1 MDRAAVHGS
10 EHSRQSGHSRQ
21 SVLAPLARQLAGVA
35 LRRTGLAAALWGEAG
50 IGKTHACQ
58 EVLRGLI
65 CRSVSVHAASG
76 FGALVLALPRPR
88 TLSAWLEQSLGRL
101 QSGQEAESADSLA
114 VFSGLLA
121 ACAPVILQI
130 EDLHEASGE
139 QLAFWQ
145 GLATT
150 VQRTRGVG
158 LLAASRV
165 QPPAPFAALRLPP
178 LDRSGSDALL
188 ETEAGASLPSEALA
202 WLFEHAAGNP
212 LFTLEFFRLLARQG
226 SLWNDGHLWRWRAPR
241 RDALP
246 ITVEAVIERAL
257 LDVASMPVLEAARS
271 ARALLGA
278 DAPEQVWAEVA
289 GLTPTDLT
297 GAQAEL
303 ERAGV
308 LVQGEFIHPLYRE
321 VTLGH
326 MPAARRQQLAR
337 RALAVYRG
345 DPERAAAFVEQAG
358 LAPTEAS
365 LLLEGAAQAASVA
378 GRTASAARIL
388 ARAADQAQG
397 DARARLA
404 LQAARTLESV
414 QPSEALRLARMAA
427 EQRPDDPETALYL
440 AGRLVQR
447 ERRLGD
453 ADEALRHL
461 PAAVRT
467 SAAWVAWQISFLMA
481 CGQFAEALDLWA
493 ARPDLHGQSG
503 PATLYCVAGCLVHTG
518 QPAQAA
524 ELARQGLAGG
534 DPAGEGLTPTQRT
547 QLLNVLSIACAIT
560 GNPEEAETH
569 LVLALEVARAHGLT
583 QLLGA
588 LLQNRAKN
596 LDRTERYADALAAAQ
611 EAYLSYGEAGDGVR
625 QANVGTMVA
634 AFLTECG
641 RYAEA
646 ETLLLDSVGLFERQE
661 PSRFL
666 ALARLTLVYLY
677 LDWQPP
683 HGKVLAL
690 KLARAALE
698 QAMLG
703 QMPGIT
709 ALAFAALAR
718 AEACSGNAQAAL
730 SHATEAV
737 RRAGPVADESAF
749 LSLAALATAH
759 EAQGET
765 GAAAL
770 AWQEAVE
777 AATARGFTLDA
788 RRYALELAR
797 LTDAAEAARAH
808 CDWFEAHGLL
818 NGVNIARRY
827 FPQVARL
834 LPAPAPRAR
843 LDLLGTLRCT
853 SGDAGDSSGDV
864 NSSSGNTAA
873 SSGNTGSSVKNTD
886 ASRPVRGRRRQELL
900 ALLAEAR
907 LAGRAEV
914 SRLDLLD
921 ALYPDTSEARANAA
935 LRDLVHQVRAE
946 YGPGLVLTTAGGHA
960 LGEVVLDAEEFLAD
974 GDTRR
979 WRGPYLAGLD
989 LAGLEA
995 GGAARDALYLA
1006 LRARAE
1012 ALLDSDPAEVARV
1025 GLLMLEADSYDLES
1039 LRLTLNALRVNR
1051 NHRSLGRVYAQARA
1065 RLAEVGE
1072 ALPERWTDFLA
1083 LEIAQPIGATP

>member
-10 EHSRQSGHSRQ
+10 EPSRQ

-76 FGALVLALPRPR
+76 FGALIAALPRPR
-88 TLSAWLEQSLGRL
+88 KPSAWLEQSLGRL
-101 QSGQEAESADSLA
+101 QSGQEAGSADPLA

-139 QLAFWQ
+139 QLAFWE

-150 VQRTRGVG
+150 VQRVRGVG

-165 QPPAPFAALRLPP
+165 RPPAPFAALRLPP

-188 ETEAGASLPSEALA
+188 ETEAGASLPAEALA

-241 RDALP
+241 RDAMP

-257 LDVASMPVLEAARS
+257 LDVAGTTVLESARS

-278 DAPEQVWAEVA
+278 DIPEQVWAEVA
-289 GLTPTDLT
+289 GLTPSDLT

-326 MPAARRQQLAR
+326 MAPARRQQLAR
-337 RALAVYRG
+337 RALEVYRG

-365 LLLEGAAQAASVA
+365 LLLEEAAQAASVA
-378 GRTASAARIL
+378 GRTASAARLL

-397 DARARLA
+397 DGRARLA
-404 LQAARTLESV
+404 LQAARSLESV

-427 EQRPDDPETALYL
+427 QQRPDDPETALYL

-447 ERRLGD
+447 ERRLD
-453 ADEALRHL
+453 AADEALRHL

-518 QPAQAA
+518 QPARAA

-534 DPAGEGLTPTQRT
+534 GLTPTQRT
-547 QLLNVLSIACAIT
+547 QLLNVLSIAYAVS
-560 GNPEEAETH
+560 GQPEEAETH
-569 LVLALEVARAHGLT
+569 LALALEVARAHGLT

-611 EAYLSYGEAGDGVR
+611 EAHLSYGEAGDGVR

-646 ETLLLDSVGLFERQE
+646 ETLLLDSIGLFERQE

-666 ALARLTLVYLY
+666 VLARLTLVYLY

-690 KLARAALE
+690 KLAGSALE
-698 QAMLG
+698 QATLD

-730 SHATEAV
+730 AHATEAL
-737 RRAGPVADESAF
+737 RLAGPAADESAF
-749 LSLAALATAH
+749 LSLTALAAAH
-759 EAQGET
+759 AAQGQT
-765 GAAAL
+765 TAAAL
-770 AWQEAVE
+770 AWKEALE

-788 RRYALELAR
+788 RRSALELAR
-797 LTDAAEAARAH
+797 LTDDAEAARAH
-808 CDWFEAHGLL
+808 CAWFEAHGLL

-827 FPQVARL
+827 FPQVARPA
-834 LPAPAPRAR
+834 PAPAPRAR

-853 SGDAGDSSGDV
+853 SG
-864 NSSSGNTAA
+864 NAA
-873 SSGNTGSSVKNTD
+873 

-900 ALLAEAR
+900 SLLAQAR

-921 ALYPDTSEARANAA
+921 ALYPDTSEVQMNAA

-979 WRGPYLAGLD
+979 WRGPYLAGLN

-1025 GLLMLEADSYDLES
+1025 GLLMLEADPYDLES
-1039 LRLTLNALRVNR
+1039 LRLTLNALRANR

-1072 ALPERWTDFLA
+1072 TLPESWINFLA
-1083 LEIAQPIGATP
+1083 LANAQPIGATP